1 MGEVYKAKDTR
12 LDRVVAVKVL
22 PEHLADNIELRQR
35 FEREA
40 RAVSS
45 LNHPHICTL
54 FDVGEQDG
62 VDYLVMEYIEGET
75 LAERLKKGSLSL
87 DETLRYSIE
96 MADAL
101 DKAHRQGVVHRD
113 IKPGNIMLTISGVKL
128 LDFGLAIRLRQGGG
142 EASADA
148 DSNLLTRQK
157 SLTAEG
163 AIIGTFRYMAP
174 EQLEGGDVD
183 ARTDLFAFG
192 AVIYEMATGRKAFE
206 GKSQASLIASIMSSQ
221 PPSIA
226 THQEMTPPAL
236 DHVVRTCLAKDPD
249 ERRQTAHDVLLDL
262 QWIAEQGARAE
273 STSAASVSRAAGV
286 PLRWTVLAVVAAMLA
301 AAIVAWMVAR
311 PPPPV
316 TTRLSVTL
324 PPADRL
330 EATGLAVSPD
340 GRALVYVA
348 TRDGVTQLYRRALDA
363 LEAAPLRG
371 TDSATYPFFS
381 PDGEWVGFFADGK
394 LRKVPLGGGTV
405 VSLCDAPDGRGGSWA
420 SNDTIYFTPIGSGGT
435 VFAVSASGGVPWSV
449 AEVDVG
455 DQWRWPDVLPGGR
468 GLLWNDIFPGGVGV
482 QALEASEIRPLL
494 ERASFARY
502 LPTGHVVF
510 VRDQSL
516 WSVPF
521 DADRLELAGA
531 ATPLVEGILVDAF
544 GFAWYAVSD
553 TGTLVYVSSSQQENE
568 LVWRDRDG
576 NEMGT
581 IGEPGV
587 FRNPVLSPDD
597 ERVAVSRTDM
607 DTGNVDIW
615 VLDERREA
623 SSRYTFDPASEL
635 SMAWS
640 PDGRRI
646 AFNSNRGGGT
656 YKLYEAP
663 AGGVGE
669 PQFLLG
675 SDTNV
680 GLLDWSSDG
689 RFILYFDGGL
699 NRTLRVLPMDGP
711 VDGEAESFA
720 LRETDFDQYQAKLSP
735 DRRWLAYV
743 SNESGASEVYVLDFP
758 DAEGKWQISNE
769 GGVQPQWSGTGT
781 EIFYIAPDSRL
792 MAVDVSGESEL
803 EVGIPH
809 ALFQTQIWRGASAA
823 PGIRAQYDVSADG
836 ERFLINR
843 AHRGAAA
850 TEIHV
855 VLDWFSEL
863 ESD

>member
-75 LAERLKKGSLSL
+75 LAERLKKGALSL

-128 LDFGLAIRLRQGGG
+128 LDFGLAIRLHQGGG

-163 AIIGTFRYMAP
+163 AIIGTFQYMAP

-206 GKSQASLIASIMSSQ
+206 GKSQASLITSIMSSQ

-226 THQEMTPPAL
+226 THQKMTPPAF
-236 DHVVRTCLAKDPD
+236 DHVVRTCLAKDPN

-273 STSAASVSRAAGV
+273 STSDASVSRAAGV
-286 PLRWTVLAVVAAMLA
+286 PVRWTVLAVVAAMLA
-301 AAIVAWMVAR
+301 AAIVGWTVAR

-324 PPADRL
+324 PLADRL
-330 EATGLAVSPD
+330 EPTGLAVSPD
-340 GRALVYVA
+340 GRTLVYVA

-363 LEAAPLRG
+363 LEAAPMRG
-371 TDSATYPFFS
+371 TDNATYPFFS

-394 LRKVPLGGGTV
+394 LRKVRLGGATAV
-405 VSLCDAPDGRGGSWA
+405 TLCDAPSGRGGSWA
-420 SNDTIYFTPIGSGGT
+420 SNDTIYFTPISAGA

-449 AEVDVG
+449 AEVGVG

-531 ATPLVEGILVDAF
+531 PTPLVEGIRVDAL
-544 GFAWYAVSD
+544 GFAFYAVSD
-553 TGTLVYVSSSQQENE
+553 AGTLVYVSSSQQENE

-587 FRNPVLSPDD
+587 FRNPVLSPDG

-607 DTGNVDIW
+607 DTGNDDIW

-640 PDGRRI
+640 PDGSRI
-646 AFNSNRGGGT
+646 AFNSNRGDGT

-699 NRTLRVLPMDGP
+699 NRTVRVLPMDGP
-711 VDGEAESFA
+711 GDGEAESFA

-735 DRRWLAYV
+735 DGRWLAYV

-769 GGVQPQWSGTGT
+769 GGVQPQWSGTGF
-781 EIFYIAPDSRL
+781 EIFYIALDARL

-809 ALFQTQIWRGASAA
+809 ALFQTQIWRGASVE

-843 AHRGAAA
+843 AHRGAAG

>member
-54 FDVGEQDG
+54 YDVGEQDG

-75 LAERLKKGSLSL
+75 LAEWLKKGALSL

-96 MADAL
+96 MAEAL

-128 LDFGLAIRLRQGGG
+128 LDFGLAIRLQPGGG

-157 SLTAEG
+157 SLTADG

-183 ARTDLFAFG
+183 ARTDFFAFG

-221 PPSIA
+221 PSSIA

-273 STSAASVSRAAGV
+273 STSDASVSRAAGV
-286 PLRWTVLAVVAAMLA
+286 PVRWTVSAVVAAVLG
-301 AAIVAWMVAR
+301 AAIVAWVVAR
-311 PPPPV
+311 PPPAV

-324 PPADRL
+324 PPTDRL

-363 LEAAPLRG
+363 LEPAPLRG

-405 VSLCDAPDGRGGSWA
+405 VPLCDAPDGRGGSWA

-435 VFAVSASGGVPWSV
+435 VFAVSASGGVPRSV

-455 DQWRWPDVLPGGR
+455 DRWRWPDVLPGGR
-468 GLLWNDIFPGGVGV
+468 GLLLNGILPGGVGV

-494 ERASFARY
+494 ERASFARFV
-502 LPTGHVVF
+502 LTGHVVF

-531 ATPLVEGILVDAF
+531 PTPLVEGIRVDAS
-544 GFAWYAVSD
+544 GFALYAVSD
-553 TGTLVYVSSSQQENE
+553 TGTLVYVSSGQQQEENE

-587 FRNPVLSPDD
+587 FRNPVLSPDG
-597 ERVAVSRTDM
+597 ERVAVARTDM
-607 DTGNVDIW
+607 DMGNVDIW
-615 VLDERREA
+615 VFDERREA
-623 SSRYTFDPASEL
+623 SSRYTFDPANEV

-699 NRTLRVLPMDGP
+699 NRTVRVLPMDGPGDGP

-720 LRETDFDQYQAKLSP
+720 LRETDFDQYQAKFSP
-735 DRRWLAYV
+735 DGRWLAYV

-769 GGVQPQWSGTGT
+769 GGVQPQWAGAGS
-781 EIFYIAPDSRL
+781 EIFYIAPDARL

-823 PGIRAQYDVSADG
+823 PGICAQIRC
-836 ERFLINR
+836 ER
-843 AHRGAAA
+843 
-850 TEIHV
+850 
-855 VLDWFSEL
+855 
-863 ESD
+863 